1 MNFVSHRVLGFLP
14 VAAALFLAA
23 CKEHTK
29 EAPPVPTVLVAEVGV
44 QDVPV
49 LRSWVGSL
57 SGAQNTTVEAR
68 VSGYLLSQDYAEG
81 SLVQAGQVLFRIDPR
96 PYQAALAQAEADLA
110 QAAAKAELA
119 KITLERQTELFKTQV
134 ISAQEFDVA
143 TQTAQAD
150 IAAVKAA
157 EANVETAQ
165 LNLEFCTIIAP
176 FDGIAGKAEAQVGD
190 LVGSAAGTVLT
201 TVSQIQPIKVNFFLS
216 EQDYITAKPKLEA
229 FLETPL
235 EQRIRNLRIF
245 LANGELYP
253 QSGVVDFLNRQ
264 VDPRTGTIEVVGLF
278 PNPQNLLR
286 PGQFARV
293 QVEVKILENAIVV
306 PQRAVS
312 ELQGTYYQVAVVN
325 EDNTVKIQTVEVG
338 ERYQDLWVISSGLE
352 KGDRIV
358 VEGGQKLQNGIKV
371 NPKPY
376 VPAPTPTPSPTPT
389 PAPIP
394 AVEQIQGQPPV
405 PGTPEAEAQAIHA
418 VGGGAS
424 STPAP
429 APPAQQNP
437 SPAPAASPN

>member
-1 MNFVSHRVLGFLP
+1 MNFKVLKLLP
-14 VAAALFLAA
+14 LGAAMLFAA
-23 CKEHTK
+23 CEDHKTK
-29 EAPPVPTVLVAEVGV
+29 TPPPPTVLVAEPSVE
-44 QDVPV
+44 DVPV
-49 LRSWVGSL
+49 LRSWVGGL

-68 VSGYLLSQDYAEG
+68 VSGYLLSQEYEEG
-81 SLVQAGQVLFRIDPR
+81 SLVSAGQVLFRIDPR
-96 PYQAALAQAEADLA
+96 PYQAALAQEEAQLA
-110 QAAAKAELA
+110 QATAKAELA

-216 EQDYITAKPKLEA
+216 EQDYLFAKAQVEKVM
-229 FLETPL
+229 ETPI
-235 EQRIRNLRIF
+235 EKRPRNLQIF

-253 QSGVVDFLNRQ
+253 QRGVIDFLNRQ
-264 VDPRTGTIEVVGLF
+264 VDPRTGTIEVVSLF
-278 PNPQNLLR
+278 PNPGNLLR

-293 QVEVKILENAIVV
+293 QVEVKVLHDALVL
-306 PQRAVS
+306 PQRAVN
-312 ELQGTYYQVAVVN
+312 ELQGTYYQIAVVKS
-325 EDNTVKIQTVEVG
+325 DDTVEIRTVQVG
-338 ERYQDLWVISSGLE
+338 ERYGSDWVITEGLQ
-352 KGDRIV
+352 KGESV
-358 VEGGQKLQNGIKV
+358 VIEGGQKLQSGIKV
-371 NPKPY
+371 NPKPF

-394 AVEQIQGQPPV
+394 AIETTESSPPI
-405 PGTPEAEAQAIHA
+405 PGTPEAEKQALDTVASPTPSAQATPLPAH
-418 VGGGAS
+418 GEPT
-424 STPAP
+424 STPA
-429 APPAQQNP
+429 AQTTN
-437 SPAPAASPN
+437 